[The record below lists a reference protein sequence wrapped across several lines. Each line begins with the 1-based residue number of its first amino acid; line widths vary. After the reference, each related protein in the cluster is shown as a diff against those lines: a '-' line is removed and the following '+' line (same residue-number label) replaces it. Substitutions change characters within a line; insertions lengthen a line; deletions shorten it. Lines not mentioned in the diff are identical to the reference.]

1 MPGSE
6 FVLPITYDLIATF
19 LFAVTGALVA
29 AKKGFDPLGV
39 GLIAVIS
46 GAGGGIIRDAI
57 FLNMQPAFIS
67 DWRYI
72 TAVFLALVTVLIG
85 RSILRARFI
94 GIVVILIDAIGLGMY
109 GVFGAQKSL
118 AFGLSIFAA
127 IIVGT
132 VNATGG
138 GLLRDVVMS
147 QNPKSLLPGQLYGIL
162 SVAAILLF
170 LLLHIR
176 FDMTAHAAAWIAIGV
191 CFIIRL
197 LAIKFDWRTRA
208 VSELSDPSEILVNQI
223 KPLPQA
229 ILESRQ
235 RVLHNT
241 HKSESDKILP
251 KHNNY

>member
-1 MPGSE
+1 MSGSE

-57 FLNMQPAFIS
+57 FLNVQPAFIN

-72 TAVFLALVTVLIG
+72 TAVFLALATVLVG

-94 GIVVILIDAIGLGMY
+94 GVVVILIDAVGLGMY

-127 IIVGT
+127 IIVGI

-147 QNPKSLLPGQLYGIL
+147 QNPKSLLPGQLYGVL
-162 SVAAILLF
+162 SVTAILLF
-170 LLLHIR
+170 LLLHIQ
-176 FDMTAHAAAWIAIGV
+176 FDMAAHISAWIAISV

-208 VSELSDPSEILVNQI
+208 VAELSDPSEILVNQI

-229 ILESRQ
+229 ILESQ
-235 RVLHNT
+235 Q
-241 HKSESDKILP
+241 KILRSTP
-251 KHNNY
+251 RIDHKKTPPEA